1 MKKIIL
7 SCVAV
12 LAVSLFSTVVF
23 AVTKDQALT
32 IANDHIAA
40 QGFNAG
46 KKISLLQETENS
58 FVVMKEYVSYMS
70 YANQAGVVQYET
82 EHPCHAVVAV
92 DKKSGQIVMKNADR
106 AIQVGLS
113 YADTFPL
120 ISKKMYLVCAD

>member
-1 MKKIIL
+1 MKNIIL

-23 AVTKDQALT
+23 AVSKDQALT
-32 IANDHIAA
+32 IANDHLVA
-40 QGFNAG
+40 QGFNTG
-46 KKISLLQETENS
+46 EKISLIQETENS

-70 YANQAGVVQYET
+70 YANQTGVVQYET

-92 DKKSGQIVMKNADR
+92 DKKSGQVVTKRTDR
-106 AIQVGLS
+106 AIQVRLA

-120 ISKKMYLVCAD
+120 VSKKMYLVCAD

>member
-1 MKKIIL
+1 MKNIIL

-32 IANDHIAA
+32 IANDHLAA

-58 FVVMKEYVSYMS
+58 FVIMKEYVSDMT
-70 YANQAGVVQYET
+70 YANQTGTVQYET

-92 DKKSGQIVMKNADR
+92 DKKSGQIVTKRTDR
-106 AIQVGLS
+106 AIQVSLA
-113 YADTFPL
+113 YADTFPMTN
-120 ISKKMYLVCAD
+120 KKMY